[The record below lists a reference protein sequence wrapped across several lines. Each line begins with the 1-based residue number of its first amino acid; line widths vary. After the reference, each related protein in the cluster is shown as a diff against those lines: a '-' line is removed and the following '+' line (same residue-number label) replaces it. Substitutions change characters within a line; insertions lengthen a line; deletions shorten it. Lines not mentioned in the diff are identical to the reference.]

1 MQSAILRALNKPKAI
16 PLSYEC
22 QKVPMLL
29 EALPLRCLGQGRRL
43 RMMRKVIDHI
53 RSGLTGVHLGYSRP
67 LPWRGVSE
75 TVDTQILLVTSLAS
89 HELVAKQLVALFLHG
104 IFIV

>member
-1 MQSAILRALNKPKAI
+1 
-16 PLSYEC
+16 
-22 QKVPMLL
+22 MLL
-29 EALPLRCLGQGRRL
+29 KAFPLRCLGHGRRL

-53 RSGLTGVHLGYSRP
+53 RCRLTGVHLGYPRP
-67 LPWRGVSE
+67 LSRLGVSE

-89 HELVAKQLVALFLHG
+89 HEIVAKHLVALFLHG

>member
-1 MQSAILRALNKPKAI
+1 MQCAILRPLNKPEAI

-22 QKVPMLL
+22 QKVPMFL
-29 EALPLRCLGQGRRL
+29 EALPLGRLSQGRRL

-53 RSGLTGVHLGYSRP
+53 RSGLTGVHLGYPRP
-67 LPWRGVSE
+67 LARRGVSE
-75 TVDTQILLVTSLAS
+75 TVDTQILLVASFAS